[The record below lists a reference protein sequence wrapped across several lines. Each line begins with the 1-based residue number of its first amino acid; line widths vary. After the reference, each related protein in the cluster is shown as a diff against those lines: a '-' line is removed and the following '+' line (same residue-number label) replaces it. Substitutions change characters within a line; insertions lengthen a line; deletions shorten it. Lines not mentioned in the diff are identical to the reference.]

1 MDDLNSFVVQIAE
14 DGSECV
20 TLGVIVCL
28 VGDDL
33 AEMVQQTVAITPSGY
48 ERISSLHLELP
59 RRSSAGLEANRR
71 TSPSSDAGLT
81 FDSWKSRLNEYSC
94 IQMGFRFGF
103 WFASVRLKYHDSNTA
118 TIESGADG
126 VLRVCKRVEH
136 IELVRMRMAV
146 EVRSNDVPE
155 AVQNAPILTGPS
167 AIARTSTDGNVG
179 QDVNLLAGRLGLQQ
193 RIVHPLEL
201 GLQISRIVQNPP
213 VERVRIVV
221 VHADDT
227 EARPD
232 QHRVEASLPD
242 RLLGCRWQP
251 GGPLIGRKVVQ
262 PFGGE
267 LRLRYVAWGEHVCR
281 IVLMIAEHVVDGFAA
296 KHIAE

>member
-1 MDDLNSFVVQIAE
+1 MDDLNS
-14 DGSECV
+14 
-20 TLGVIVCL
+20 
-28 VGDDL
+28 
-33 AEMVQQTVAITPSGY
+33 
-48 ERISSLHLELP
+48 

-81 FDSWKSRLNEYSC
+81 FDNWKSRLNEYSC

-103 WFASVRLKYHDSNTA
+103 WFASVRLKYHDSN
-118 TIESGADG
+118 
-126 VLRVCKRVEH
+126 
-136 IELVRMRMAV
+136 
-146 EVRSNDVPE
+146 
-155 AVQNAPILTGPS
+155 
-167 AIARTSTDGNVG
+167 
-179 QDVNLLAGRLGLQQ
+179 LQQ

-201 GLQISRIVQNPP
+201 GLQIRRIVQNPP

-232 QHRVEASLPD
+232 QHRVKASLSD

-267 LRLRYVAWGEHVCR
+267 LRLRDVAWGEHVCR

-296 KHIAE
+296 KHIAEQLVRTGHRNDVACHGRLPYTVVDNVPGVVNVSRVRMLPGGSSHCILYRFPRRVTVSVVTPLAGPVGWVGRYALAFATAAGLTAHRIIPSAIVWIVVHVRDVDDLQVTGSAIR